1 MAGKNA
7 TAKAYIVTVKNN
19 PEFCGIGAGGA
30 QFAQGKATVT
40 NKRLVDWFRGHD
52 GYTVTEVKEPAGE

>member
-1 MAGKNA
+1 MA
-7 TAKAYIVTVKNN
+7 AKKTEKTFIVTVKDN
-19 PEFCGIGAGGA
+19 PNFCGIGAGGA

-40 NKRLVDWFRGHD
+40 NARLAAWFRSHD